1 MQSETD
7 GLNNKIRAEK
17 ETIRLE
23 IEAEINRLSQSIADS
38 ERTIQTIESDFVNQ
52 QKSLHSEY
60 LSRKGTLQSDTEN
73 TIIAIN
79 TQIESEKSLFKAE
92 KSRIEQ
98 QLKTEL
104 GRWKE
109 IIIQNNQE
117 KWSKTISPTMAFG
130 QQTDNTSSLLFYLPL
145 LLFHIFFLLI

>member
-1 MQSETD
+1 MQNPIIYTID
-7 GLNNKIRAEK
+7 TVTPNDPQYNKLWGLHNSGQMVNGSVGSNDADIDAP
-17 ETIRLE
+17 
-23 IEAEINRLSQSIADS
+23 EAWDMTTGSSDVVVGVLDS
-38 ERTIQTIESDFVNQ
+38 GAAWNHED
-52 QKSLHSEY
+52 
-60 LSRKGTLQSDTEN
+60 
-73 TIIAIN
+73 
-79 TQIESEKSLFKAE
+79 
-92 KSRIEQ
+92 
-98 QLKTEL
+98 L